1 MDEVVG
7 TNPSPGA
14 GTADSLHPGP
24 EAIRLAVS
32 PAGQLLLNYLTAI
45 NAAGDDAEGV
55 YKEAVAA
62 MRERPEDVIAEI
74 ARMESRVRAS
84 DYSGRWGLIYAASEL
99 HHPAALPYFRSVVL
113 TPIPPEESDDPH
125 AFSTVAE
132 ETILR
137 TTAVDGVARLAAEG
151 HKAATE
157 ALFSFLSVPSISIK
171 RASVQGLLAVKQ
183 AESLNGKIEAHLCPE
198 ERFLLDIRPLDVSR
212 ATQIKDPEADLS
224 DEGRA
229 AVKDVAPDLPDRAKC
244 VDTGSS
250 NDSPAVNGGKGKE
263 N

>member
-1 MDEVVG
+1 VK
-7 TNPSPGA
+7 
-14 GTADSLHPGP
+14 
-24 EAIRLAVS
+24 RLAVS
-32 PAGQLLLNYLTAI
+32 QAGQLLLNYLAAI

-62 MRERPEDVIAEI
+62 IRERAEDVVTEI
-74 ARMESRVRAS
+74 ARMESRLRTR
-84 DYSGRWGLIYAASEL
+84 DYAGRWGLIYAASEL

-137 TTAVDGVARLAAEG
+137 TTAVDGAARLATEG
-151 HKAATE
+151 HEAAIE
-157 ALFSFLSVPSISIK
+157 ALFSFLSVPSISVK

-183 AESLNGKIEAHLCPE
+183 AESLRGKIEAHLCPE
-198 ERFLLDIRPLDVSR
+198 ERFLLDIRPLDVNR
-212 ATQIKDPEADLS
+212 ATQITDPEADLS

-229 AVKDVAPDLPDRAKC
+229 AAKDVAPDLPDRAQC
-244 VDTGSS
+244 VEPRPS

-263 N
+263 KS